1 VRLPTIKDLAEL
13 VRAVKADIA
22 PEYLAFEDDDV
33 PGIQLTIGWNPET
46 GEWSYQTGDNSYTGG
61 AYHYPLWG
69 VVGVYRSSNSRDV
82 ARDIRDQLDEQ
93 AYEL

>member
-61 AYHYPLWG
+61 AYHYPLGG